1 MGERALVDSSPVG
14 GAGPRGEGDGLT
26 AAVGQRLRLADEL
39 RGVLECE
46 GVVLESVLSLD
57 AESVVLVLVYQVN
70 LLATEPL
77 REPLRVVKFSQ
88 KQHAVPRAEW
98 LKLATPQHYRHNFAD
113 KEGIHDEQEATHQ
126 EDVRQYLARHGS
138 VPIGGRAS
146 GHVSGQV
153 TYALNHFWMY
163 CTSVKPSTDYELSQ
177 IAARFSAEC
186 ATIIR
191 APSEFAREL
200 GAAAARHSANL
211 DVMLTPLDEVLAHVA
226 QLHRIGTVVSVHHG
240 PVLYTDDLKR
250 LVGSFRHRAIPVA
263 FTKRREFEWESEYRF
278 TVQVRGAPTTEE
290 LYLPV
295 SEELRNLTHIGRE
308 FSRG

>member
-1 MGERALVDSSPVG
+1 M
-14 GAGPRGEGDGLT
+14 
-26 AAVGQRLRLADEL
+26 
-39 RGVLECE
+39 LECE
-46 GVVLESVLSLD
+46 GVVLESVFSLD
-57 AESVVLVLVYQVN
+57 AEPVALVLVYQVN
-70 LLATEPL
+70 LPATEPL
-77 REPLRVVKFSQ
+77 REPRRVVKFTERQ
-88 KQHAVPRAEW
+88 YAIPRYDR

-126 EDVRQYLARHGS
+126 EDVRQYLARNGS
-138 VPIGGRAS
+138 VPLGGSAS

-153 TYALNHFWMY
+153 TYALNHLWMY

-191 APSEFAREL
+191 EPSEFGRAL
-200 GAAAARHSANL
+200 GAAAARHSAHL
-211 DVMLTPLDEVLAHVA
+211 DVMLTPLDKVLAHVT
-226 QLHRIGTVVSVHHG
+226 QLHGIGTVVSVHHG
-240 PVLYTDDLKR
+240 PVLYTDDSRR
-250 LVGSFRHRAIPVA
+250 LVGSFPDRHRAIPVA

-295 SEELRNLTHIGRE
+295 SRELRNLTHIERE